1 MLTEERKNQI
11 LKLVE
16 RNGGVSVQELMSLLN
31 ASESTIRRDL
41 NDLDKRELLI
51 KVHGGAV
58 SISKN
63 ITADLLVS
71 DREDLNRDKK
81 RQIAQYAASLITDED
96 LVYLDA
102 GTTTGLIVDYL
113 SCKHAVFVTNAI
125 VHARKLSSMGYQVYM
140 PGGMLKAKTEAL
152 TGTQTC
158 DYLSRFHF
166 TKGFFGTNGVTVKE
180 GFTTPDIQEG
190 TVKETAIRHA
200 GKRYVVCDSSKF
212 DKISSVTFAEFSY
225 ASIITDEN
233 LPRAY
238 RKYEQIIVV
247 PEP

>member
-16 RNGGVSVQELMSLLN
+16 QNGGVSVQELMVLLN

-41 NDLDKRELLI
+41 NDLNKKELLV

-58 SISKN
+58 STSRN
-63 ITADLLVS
+63 ITVDPSVS
-71 DREDLNRDKK
+71 ERQDLNLDKK
-81 RQIAQYAASLITDED
+81 KQIAQYAASLITDDD

-102 GTTTGLIVDYL
+102 GTTTGFIVDYL
-113 SCKHAVFVTNAI
+113 SCKNTVFVTNAI
-125 VHARKLSSMGYQVYM
+125 VHARKLCSLGYQVYM
-140 PGGMLKAKTEAL
+140 PGGMVKVRTEAL

-158 DYLSRFHF
+158 EYLARFHF

-190 TVKETAIRHA
+190 TVKEVAIKHTRE
-200 GKRYVVCDSSKF
+200 RFIVCDSTKF
-212 DKISSVTFAEFSY
+212 DKISSVTFADFSY
-225 ASIITDEN
+225 ASVITDQE
-233 LPRAY
+233 LPMAY
-238 RKYEQIIVV
+238 RTYDNITVIS
-247 PEP
+247 